1 MKQPELRPFGNTGLL
16 VSRLG
21 LGLAA
26 LGRPAYINIGHHT
39 DLEGHRDPDG
49 LWRHTHRILNEAHAV
64 GIRYFDAARSYGK
77 SEEFLASWIDG
88 KEGTLHDTVIASKW
102 GYRYVGDWL
111 LDIDVHEVKEHRLET
126 LDRQFHETLA
136 IFDGDLDIYQI
147 HSATEESGVLDN
159 ADILIRLGGLRD
171 EGLVIGLTVSGPDQ
185 ATTIRHAMS
194 IEIDGKPLF
203 GTVQA
208 TWNILE
214 TSAADALAEA
224 HDAGMGVIVKEAM
237 ANGRLTDSES
247 GAAMALQHAV
257 HDVPRD
263 AAALAIAM
271 AQPWADVVLSGA
283 ATEAQVHSNGRALG
297 LHADFDLPDMAEPPE
312 EYWTRRAMLP
322 WN

>member
-1 MKQPELRPFGNTGLL
+1 MKQPELLPFGNTGLL

-39 DLEGHRDPDG
+39 DLEGHRDVEG
-49 LWRHTHRILNEAHAV
+49 LSLHTQRVLDAAHAE
-64 GIRYFDAARSYGK
+64 GIRYFDVARSYGK
-77 SEEFLASWIDG
+77 SEEFLAAWIDG
-88 KEGTLHDTVIASKW
+88 RQGTLHDTVIASKW
-102 GYRYVGDWL
+102 GYRYVGDWQV
-111 LDIDVHEVKEHRLET
+111 DAEVHEVKDHRLET

-147 HSATEESGVLDN
+147 HSATEESAVLDN
-159 ADILIRLGGLRD
+159 AEILIRLGGLRD
-171 EGLVIGLTVSGPDQ
+171 EGVVIGLTVSGPDQ
-185 ATTIRHAMS
+185 ATTIRHATS
-194 IEIDGKPLF
+194 IEIDGRPLF
-203 GTVQA
+203 GTIQA
-208 TWNILE
+208 TWNVLE
-214 TSAADALAEA
+214 PSAGDALAEA
-224 HDAGMGVIVKEAM
+224 HEAGVGIVIKEAM

-247 GAAMALQHAV
+247 DAAMAFQHAV

-263 AAALAIAM
+263 AAALAVAM

-283 ATEAQVHSNGRALG
+283 ATEAQAHSNGLALS
-297 LHADFDLPDMAEPPE
+297 LKPDFDLPDMAEPPD